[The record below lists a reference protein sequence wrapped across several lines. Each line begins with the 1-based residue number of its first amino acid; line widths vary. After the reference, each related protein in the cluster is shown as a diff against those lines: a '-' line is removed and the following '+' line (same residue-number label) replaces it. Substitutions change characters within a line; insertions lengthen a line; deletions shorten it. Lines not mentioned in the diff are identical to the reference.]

1 MQQRSLASL
10 PLCILIALAGCAT
23 PHDPVIITRMQQ
35 WGGSA
40 ADESLA
46 QLHTI
51 SHITLHH
58 QGMPFAPG
66 QDPQKY
72 LRNLQSWSRGT
83 KGWIDVPYHFV
94 IDLEGRVY
102 EGRDLRF
109 AGDTNTGYDPVG
121 HAQIEVLGN
130 YEDIEPSPAQLE
142 AIVNLM
148 ARLAARYRVPLEAIR
163 GHRDVAPA
171 TECPGRNLY
180 HYFENGYFREHVR
193 ERLAKG

>member
-10 PLCILIALAGCAT
+10 LLSVLIALAGCAT

-46 QLHTI
+46 RHHTI

-72 LRNLQSWSRGT
+72 LRNLQS
-83 KGWIDVPYHFV
+83 
-94 IDLEGRVY
+94 
-102 EGRDLRF
+102 
-109 AGDTNTGYDPVG
+109 
-121 HAQIEVLGN
+121 
-130 YEDIEPSPAQLE
+130 
-142 AIVNLM
+142 
-148 ARLAARYRVPLEAIR
+148 
-163 GHRDVAPA
+163 
-171 TECPGRNLY
+171 
-180 HYFENGYFREHVR
+180 
-193 ERLAKG
+193 